1 MRSTKFIKLILPLL
15 IAHGYDT
22 AATITSS
29 DSFPN
34 VVAETV
40 F

>member
-1 MRSTKFIKLILPLL
+1 MCDMFMKLMLPLL
-15 IAHGYDT
+15 IAQVRYDT

-29 DSFPN
+29 DSIPN
-34 VVAETV
+34 VVAEPV

>member
-1 MRSTKFIKLILPLL
+1 MCSKFIKLIFPLL
-15 IAHGYDT
+15 IAQVGYDT

-29 DSFPN
+29 DSIPN